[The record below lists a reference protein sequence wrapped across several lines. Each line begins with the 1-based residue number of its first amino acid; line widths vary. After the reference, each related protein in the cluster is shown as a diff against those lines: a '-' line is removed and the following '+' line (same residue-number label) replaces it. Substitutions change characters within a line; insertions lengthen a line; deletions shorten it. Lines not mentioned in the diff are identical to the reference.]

1 MKRISFFLGVFSVG
15 LVVFLL
21 LTGQF
26 GGIGAS
32 EEETTTGDAFPEVTR
47 NRVTH
52 HSYDY
57 TLGRLRFTLRGLMEL
72 SSGVVLSSENLIS
85 QRTLIDATIE
95 LPVYAEGRTEPVDQ
109 ILLEAEKIITD
120 PGGEEARVV
129 GLLRGQGVG
138 GIPQMETR
146 DLVIRWADG
155 EDIQMKTGHMRFQN
169 GRNNQLVLR
178 PNGRR
183 DNRAERQKPPYW
195 SIPLIALIPLL
206 K

>member
-120 PGGEEARVV
+120 PGGEEPTQRV
-129 GLLRGQGVG
+129 LAEEAADDGQ
-138 GIPQMETR
+138 
-146 DLVIRWADG
+146 
-155 EDIQMKTGHMRFQN
+155 
-169 GRNNQLVLR
+169 
-178 PNGRR
+178 
-183 DNRAERQKPPYW
+183 AEYANCEKLAGTEQQGCV
-195 SIPLIALIPLL
+195 AE
-206 K
+206 